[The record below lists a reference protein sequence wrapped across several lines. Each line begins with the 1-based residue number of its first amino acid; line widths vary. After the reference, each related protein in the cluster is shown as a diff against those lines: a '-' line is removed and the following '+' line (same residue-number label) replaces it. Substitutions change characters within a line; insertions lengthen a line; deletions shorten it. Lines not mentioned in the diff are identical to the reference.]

1 MAWGLIKETSAA
13 VTGTTSPQTIVFKGG
28 NQPQNL
34 LVIGI
39 SAYGT
44 GSVSVTDGTGD
55 VFTQVAGTPNAG
67 GTQFQFWA
75 QSIGSNADNP
85 VTITFTGFTR
95 VEAAGV
101 EYAGQQVGNPVNAI
115 ASQFS
120 GTASLAYT
128 LNNAAGEL
136 IVSINGRAAGGGAWS
151 NLTTGAVE
159 RLQSPM
165 QGEYNDI
172 IQTGPVTNITAT
184 GPGTNVAG
192 LSVSYKPALQPSI
205 LYNTGQAVINA
216 AARKAGF
223 LGSGDTL
230 QGNDPLD
237 ILNILRQM
245 MDEWQ
250 AEGLR
255 VFSENINIFP
265 LTIGVQS
272 YQLGQNVAAPG
283 FNMPRPA
290 KINRMGIQILSNPTQ
305 PTEVPISVLDWNGW
319 ANIRSK
325 SIQSSYAMNCYPDY
339 DVPIMNLQFWCIPAL
354 AQNVVIYSEALI
366 PSWNDLSFT
375 SLTFPPAYAKAITCN
390 LALEICGEYHLPV
403 DPVVVK
409 MAADAL
415 EKLETMNLPQP
426 ISGVDP
432 ALINKGGAYDWRTD
446 TFIIR
451 RS

>member
-1 MAWGLIKETSAA
+1 MPWSLLKETSAA
-13 VTGTTSPQTIVFKGG
+13 VTGVTSPQIVTFRGG
-28 NQPQNL
+28 NLTQSL
-34 LVIGI
+34 IVIGI

-44 GSVSVTDGTGD
+44 GSVAVTDATGN
-55 VFTQVAGTPNAG
+55 VYTSVAGTPNAG

-75 QSIGSNADNP
+75 QSIGSNLDNA
-85 VTITFTGFTR
+85 VSVSFTGFTR

-101 EYAGQQVGNPVNAI
+101 EYTGQQVGNPVNAV

-120 GTASLAYT
+120 GTANLAYT
-128 LNNAAGEL
+128 INNAAGEL

-151 NLTTGAVE
+151 GIGQAVE
-159 RLQSPM
+159 RLQAPM

-172 IQTGPVTNITAT
+172 IQSGPVSNITAT
-184 GPGTNVAG
+184 GPGTGVAG
-192 LSVSYKPALQPSI
+192 LSVSYKPVLQPSI
-205 LYNTGQAVINA
+205 LYNTGQGIINA

-245 MDEWQ
+245 LDEWQ

-265 LTIGVQS
+265 LTVGVQA

-290 KINRMGIQILSNPTQ
+290 KINRMGIQILSNPLQ
-305 PTEVPISVLDWNGW
+305 PTEVPISVLDYNGW

-339 DVPIMNLQFWCIPAL
+339 DVPVMNLLFWCIPAL
-354 AQNVVIYSEALI
+354 PQNVVIYSESPI
-366 PSWNDLSFT
+366 PSWNDLSLT
-375 SLTFPPAYAKAITCN
+375 NLTFPPAYAKAIVYN
-390 LALEICGEYHLPV
+390 LAIEICGEYHLPL

-409 MAADAL
+409 MAQDAL
-415 EKLETMNLPQP
+415 EKVETSNLPQP
-426 ISGVDP
+426 ISGCDP
-432 ALINKGGAYDWRTD
+432 ALINKSGSYDWRTD
-446 TFIIR
+446 QFIIR